1 MSTVILIGALSG
13 KGKTF
18 FSAQGGKPFY
28 LAPETKCQ
36 GTVKVINPDALVFP
50 IDTKADFEKA
60 IKAVQDPRLV
70 EKGYTRIVLD
80 SYSELTEIMPEM
92 MGMGFP
98 LQIQDY
104 GTIGNK
110 AMELVR
116 AMLKSPIPGII
127 ISRSEAKEQGK
138 VHRVVPGSLG
148 KSAGNLPAKC
158 VLTAETRCDE
168 QLGWVVD
175 TTPDDYTQRAGLPWV
190 PHIFQGTADEFL
202 ALVEAGPAV
211 EAPTTT
217 ERIAAAG
224 KAADAMET
232 ARRAGIA
239 KPAKTIGEIAV
250 NMAKAMA
257 AVPEAPM
264 TPEVALI
271 MDGMEPLPKTPTV
284 PMATEDQCKELY
296 DLAKTHKVDTAQL
309 LAYAVSKG
317 WAPGQNWLGITTEG
331 HQTLTAFLTNDSKRR
346 GLQAHLVQHFG
357 NVAA

>member
-1 MSTVILIGALSG
+1 MSTVILVQALSG

-28 LAPETKCQ
+28 LAPESKCQ
-36 GTVKVINPDALVFP
+36 GTVRVINPDACVFP
-50 IDTKADFEKA
+50 IETKADFDKA

-92 MGMGFP
+92 LQMGFP

-116 AMLKSPIPGII
+116 AMLKAPIPGII

-138 VHRVVPGSLG
+138 IHRIVPGSLG
-148 KSAGNLPAKC
+148 KSAGSLPSKC

-190 PHIFQGTADEFL
+190 PNIFQGTADEFL
-202 ALVEAGPAV
+202 TLVEAGPSV
-211 EAPTTT
+211 KAPTTA

-224 KAADAMET
+224 KAADTMEA
-232 ARRAGIA
+232 ARKAGLA
-239 KPAKTIGEIAV
+239 KPAQSMEQIAINVADAVKTSRQEISQ
-250 NMAKAMA
+250 
-257 AVPEAPM
+257 
-264 TPEVALI
+264 EVADFV
-271 MDGMEPLPKTPTV
+271 DGLVPLPKEPTV
-284 PMATEDQCKELY
+284 PMATEAQCKELY
-296 DLAKTHKVDTAQL
+296 DLAKKHKVNLAQL

-317 WAPGQNWLGITTEG
+317 WAPGQLPNWLSITAEG
-331 HQTLTAFLTNDSKRR
+331 HQTLTAFLLSNTRR
-346 GLQAHLVQHFG
+346 LGLQDYLLKNFPT
-357 NVAA
+357 AA

>member
-1 MSTVILIGALSG
+1 MSTVILVQALSG

-28 LAPETKCQ
+28 LAPESKCQ
-36 GTVKVINPDALVFP
+36 GTVRVINPDACVFP
-50 IDTKADFEKA
+50 IETKADFDKA

-92 MGMGFP
+92 LQMGFP

-116 AMLKSPIPGII
+116 AMLKAPIPGII

-138 VHRVVPGSLG
+138 IHRIVPGSLG
-148 KSAGNLPAKC
+148 KSAGSLPSKC

-190 PHIFQGTADEFL
+190 PNIFQGTADEFL
-202 ALVEAGPAV
+202 TLVEAGPSV
-211 EAPTTT
+211 KAPTTA
-217 ERIAAAG
+217 ERIAAV
-224 KAADAMET
+224 
-232 ARRAGIA
+232 
-239 KPAKTIGEIAV
+239 KTSRQEISQ
-250 NMAKAMA
+250 
-257 AVPEAPM
+257 
-264 TPEVALI
+264 EVADFV
-271 MDGMEPLPKTPTV
+271 DGLVPLPKEPTV
-284 PMATEDQCKELY
+284 PMATEAQCKELY
-296 DLAKTHKVDTAQL
+296 DLAKKHKVNLAQL

-317 WAPGQNWLGITTEG
+317 WAPGQLPNWLSITAEG
-331 HQTLTAFLTNDSKRR
+331 HQTLTAFLLSNTRR
-346 GLQAHLVQHFG
+346 LGLQDYLLKNFPT
-357 NVAA
+357 AA